1 MSATILIVEDNPQNL
16 YLTTFLLTRRGYRV
30 LSARDGSAAIAI
42 AHADPPDL
50 ILMDIQLPQ
59 MDGYEATQ
67 RIKAFAQFGH
77 VPVIAITSYAM
88 AGDREKALA
97 AGCAGYIEK
106 PIVPDTFVSEIERFL
121 PRPLVA
127 EDTP

>member
-16 YLTTFLLTRRGYRV
+16 YLTTYLLTRRGYRV
-30 LSARDGSAAIAI
+30 VSARDGVAAIA
-42 AHADPPDL
+42 AAQAEAPDL

-59 MDGYEATQ
+59 MDGYEAVQ
-67 RIKAFAQFGH
+67 RIKALVQFGH

-88 AGDREKALA
+88 TGDREKALA

-106 PIVPDTFVSEIERFL
+106 PIAPDTFVSEIERFL
-121 PRPLVA
+121 PPELVA
-127 EDTP
+127 EDLQ